1 MDNLVQNYYPSQ
13 RYAAKKLAP
22 EKMDTSSVTSLAKAA
37 KIARDQGLLRNDVID
52 LLLPNLMVEGR
63 AGDYGVNTVEL
74 PNSKKA
80 AGLIKAL
87 GINDSFVK
95 NMTGR
100 LEAIPQME
108 YSEVSGLNGKAAAG
122 KQDHNA
128 KLVIAAMSQKQ
139 DTATA
144 KHGPEVAA
152 DRIIQLWNG
161 AGPLSERHRARVI
174 EADQMLKTDPTN
186 KKIKELWD
194 GIMGSLPAAPM
205 TTEDVYNQSAVLD
218 SMINNYDSS
227 K

>member
-1 MDNLVQNYYPSQ
+1 MSTQSYYPSQ
-13 RYAAKKLAP
+13 RYADKKLAP

-52 LLLPNLMVEGR
+52 LLLPNMMVEGR
-63 AGDYGVNTVEL
+63 VGDYGVNRVEL
-74 PNSKKA
+74 PNSKQA
-80 AGLIKAL
+80 TGIIKAL
-87 GINDSFVK
+87 GIDNSFVK
-95 NMTGR
+95 GITGR

-122 KQDHNA
+122 YQDHNA

-139 DTATA
+139 STASA
-144 KHGPEVAA
+144 KHGPEVTA

-161 AGPLSERHRARVI
+161 TGPLSERHRARVL

-186 KKIKELWD
+186 KGIKDLWD
-194 GIMGSLPAAPM
+194 NIMGALPAGPM
-205 TTEDVYNQSAVLD
+205 TTEDVHTQSAVLD